1 MNCRNTQSKLSRYLD
16 GEMSVAERGRI
27 ESHVNAC
34 DACRKAF
41 ERLQAASEALA
52 QLPAPPDVPRGFAE
66 RLRSLAAQQA
76 PVQPSI
82 LSFPDLL
89 TPPMRFAAAAVLML
103 GLGLGAVLSLDL
115 NRASGTARESQTAA
129 DTTAV
134 YGLDVLTDAPGG
146 SLADAYLALAGGANG
161 GGE

>member
-1 MNCRNTQSKLSRYLD
+1 MNCRHTKSRLSRYLD
-16 GEMSVAERGRI
+16 GEMSVTERERI

-34 DACRKAF
+34 PACRKAL
-41 ERLQAASEALA
+41 EQLQSVSESLA
-52 QLPAPPDVPRGFAE
+52 QLPSPPDVPQGFAE

-76 PVQPSI
+76 PVQQAI
-82 LSFPDLL
+82 LSFHDLL
-89 TPPMRFAAAAVLML
+89 TRPMRFAAAAVLML

-115 NRASGTARESQTAA
+115 NRTGAA
-129 DTTAV
+129 QKNQAATDPAAV

>member
-1 MNCRNTQSKLSRYLD
+1 MNCRHTRSRLSRYLD
-16 GEMSVAERGRI
+16 GEMSVTERERI

-34 DACRKAF
+34 DACRKAL
-41 ERLQAASEALA
+41 EHLQIASEALA
-52 QLPAPPDVPRGFAE
+52 QLPAPPDVPQGFAE
-66 RLRSLAAQQA
+66 RLRSLAAQRA
-76 PVQPSI
+76 PIQQTM
-82 LSFPDLL
+82 LSFHDLL

-115 NRASGTARESQTAA
+115 NRIGAVQESQTAMDPA
-129 DTTAV
+129 AV

-146 SLADAYLALAGGANG
+146 SLADAYLVLAGGANG